1 MNEVTI
7 SIDALRQ
14 LIDAGGR
21 PQTEQCTPA
30 TDWPADPIHP
40 LIGEW
45 VLIRG
50 DRSGVFVG
58 FLRRIDPA
66 TNTVELDEARHIW
79 SWQGAA
85 NTAEIAAHGV
95 GQPKACKFVAAP
107 DRIQIWDVIE
117 VIPCTPRAEKCLR
130 AVPLWSEVGA

>member
-7 SIDALRQ
+7 TIDALRQ
-14 LIDAGGR
+14 LINAGTSAVPEDVPTDHGHVLGR
-21 PQTEQCTPA
+21 DC
-30 TDWPADPIHP
+30 I
-40 LIGEW
+40 
-45 VLIRG
+45 IRG
-50 DRSGVFVG
+50 DRSGVFFGCVE
-58 FLRRIDPA
+58 RIDPA
-66 TNTVELDEARHIW
+66 TSTVELERAIHIW

-95 GQPKACKFVAAP
+95 GAPKACKFVACP

-117 VIPCTPRAEKCLR
+117 VIPCTPRAEECLR

>member
-1 MNEVTI
+1 MNEITI

-14 LIDAGGR
+14 LIDAGR
-21 PQTEQCTPA
+21 QTEQCTPA
-30 TDWPADPIHP
+30 TDWTADPIHP
-40 LIGEW
+40 LIGKW

-58 FLRRIDPA
+58 TLARLDPV
-66 TNTVELDEARHIW
+66 TSTVELDEARHIW

-95 GQPKACKFVAAP
+95 AQPKACKFVAAP

-117 VIPCTPRAEKCLR
+117 LIPCTPRAEKCLR
-130 AVPLWSEVGA
+130 AVPLWSEAS